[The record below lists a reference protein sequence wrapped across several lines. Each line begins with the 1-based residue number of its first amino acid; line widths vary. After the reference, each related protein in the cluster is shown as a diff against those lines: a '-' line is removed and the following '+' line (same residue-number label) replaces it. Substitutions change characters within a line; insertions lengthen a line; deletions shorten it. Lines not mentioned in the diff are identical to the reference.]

1 MRPFPDIVLGV
12 AIVLCLQLAAF
23 IQPARGEACPRAV
36 TILRPSNA
44 DEVILDIPIDGTNI
58 VRLAGIDHPEPPD
71 AARSASPRNEAE
83 AALSQLIEG
92 RAACLTLADG
102 RQDRYGRLLA
112 QIHRDDG
119 LWIQGELLRLGLARV
134 HVTADTRALA
144 SDMLAI
150 EDKARRARRGLWSNP
165 RLRVRSVG
173 EIGRDLGSFQ
183 LVEGQVLDAERR
195 GDRWYLNFGDDWRSD
210 FTVTIPASVLPDF
223 AAAKLDLYSLK
234 GRVIRISRLG
244 RGPKRTD
251 DRGADP
257 GADRGARS
265 IAAVASFHSPC
276 CNSRPRWRAT
286 RQIYRKNAVARPA
299 YTILS
304 AAPAANRSRRT
315 RPPNSTARMPSKT

>member
-1 MRPFPDIVLGV
+1 MPGAPHHKIIRAIALSMQSAVLV
-12 AIVLCLQLAAF
+12 YFLAF
-23 IQPARGEACPRAV
+23 IQPTRAEACRQPA
-36 TILRPSNA
+36 TILRASNA
-44 DEVILDIPIDGTNI
+44 DGVILQAPIDGTNI
-58 VRLAGIDHPEPPD
+58 VRLAGIDHPEPSD
-71 AARSASPRNEAE
+71 AARSASQRNEAE
-83 AALSQLIEG
+83 AALSQLVEG

-112 QIHRDDG
+112 QVHRDDG

-144 SDMLAI
+144 SDMLEI

-173 EIGRDLGSFQ
+173 ETGRDLGSFQ

-234 GRVIRISRLG
+234 GRVIRI
-244 RGPKRTD
+244 RGWIEELNGPMIEALIPEQIEVLD
-251 DRGADP
+251 Q
-257 GADRGARS
+257 
-265 IAAVASFHSPC
+265 
-276 CNSRPRWRAT
+276 SRP
-286 RQIYRKNAVARPA
+286 
-299 YTILS
+299 
-304 AAPAANRSRRT
+304 
-315 RPPNSTARMPSKT
+315 

>member
-23 IQPARGEACPRAV
+23 IQPARSDSCPRAV
-36 TILRPSNA
+36 SILGASNA
-44 DEVILDIPIDGTNI
+44 DEVTLEIPIDGTNI

-71 AARSASPRNEAE
+71 TARSTSPHNEAE
-83 AALSQLIEG
+83 AALSRLVEG

-112 QIHRDDG
+112 QVHRDDG

-144 SDMLAI
+144 SDMLEI

-234 GRVIRISRLG
+234 GRVIRI
-244 RGPKRTD
+244 RGWIEELNGPMIEALIPEQIEVLD
-251 DRGADP
+251 Q
-257 GADRGARS
+257 
-265 IAAVASFHSPC
+265 
-276 CNSRPRWRAT
+276 SRP
-286 RQIYRKNAVARPA
+286 
-299 YTILS
+299 
-304 AAPAANRSRRT
+304 
-315 RPPNSTARMPSKT
+315 

>member
-1 MRPFPDIVLGV
+1 MRPFPDLVLGF

-23 IQPARGEACPRAV
+23 IQPARGEACPRPV

-58 VRLAGIDHPEPPD
+58 VRLAGIDHPEPSD
-71 AARSASPRNEAE
+71 AARSASQRNEAE
-83 AALSQLIEG
+83 AALSQLVEG

-112 QIHRDDG
+112 QVHRDDG

-144 SDMLAI
+144 SDMLEI

-173 EIGRDLGSFQ
+173 ETGRDLGSFQ

-234 GRVIRISRLG
+234 GRVIRI
-244 RGPKRTD
+244 RGWIEELNGPMIEALIPEQIEVLD
-251 DRGADP
+251 Q
-257 GADRGARS
+257 
-265 IAAVASFHSPC
+265 
-276 CNSRPRWRAT
+276 SRP
-286 RQIYRKNAVARPA
+286 
-299 YTILS
+299 
-304 AAPAANRSRRT
+304 
-315 RPPNSTARMPSKT
+315 

>member
-1 MRPFPDIVLGV
+1 MRPFPDIVLGF

-23 IQPARGEACPRAV
+23 IQPARGEACPRPV

-58 VRLAGIDHPEPPD
+58 VRLAGIDHPEPSD
-71 AARSASPRNEAE
+71 AARSASQRNEAE
-83 AALSQLIEG
+83 AALSQLVEG

-112 QIHRDDG
+112 QVHRDDG

-144 SDMLAI
+144 SDMLEI

-234 GRVIRISRLG
+234 GRVIRI
-244 RGPKRTD
+244 RGWIEELNGPMIEALIPEQIEVLD
-251 DRGADP
+251 Q
-257 GADRGARS
+257 
-265 IAAVASFHSPC
+265 
-276 CNSRPRWRAT
+276 SRP
-286 RQIYRKNAVARPA
+286 
-299 YTILS
+299 
-304 AAPAANRSRRT
+304 
-315 RPPNSTARMPSKT
+315 